1 MKIKEEKLEKFER
14 EFDEL
19 VHQDNMN
26 INTLENLMLDNID
39 EYKKELIKH
48 TEELLGCHIDEKRLI
63 SKKNK
68 NGERM
73 DIN

>member
-14 EFDEL
+14 EFDKL
-19 VHQDNMN
+19 VHQD
-26 INTLENLMLDNID
+26 NTLENLMLDNID